1 MERKSKRKATNFEF
15 SEPKR
20 IKNESYII
28 VNLELIVCEKIKENE
43 ELKKLVNKLEK
54 KIKRIEKF
62 NEQLRI
68 KNTKL
73 EEELLDEKEKDK
85 ELEICQ
91 ELNNLNVKPS
101 NKFIDY
107 IN

>member
-1 MERKSKRKATNFEF
+1 M
-15 SEPKR
+15 
-20 IKNESYII
+20 
-28 VNLELIVCEKIKENE
+28 CEKIRENE
-43 ELKKLVNKLEK
+43 ELKKLVNKIEK
-54 KIKRIEKF
+54 KIKRVEKF
-62 NEQLRI
+62 NEQLRN

-73 EEELLDEKEKDK
+73 EQELLDEKEKEK